1 MPLNLRNDATRC
13 GVGKREIEMSAQ
25 ANSSPTS
32 TETRATVAALQENP
46 QSSVLIIGAGIN
58 GIATFRD
65 LALQGV
71 DVAIVERGDYV
82 SGASS
87 ASSHMIHGG
96 VRYLENGEFR
106 LVKES
111 VEERNSLIKIAPH
124 YVKPLKTTVPIFSTF
139 SGILSAP
146 LRFLTHRSGK
156 PTERGALLIKV
167 GLGLYDS
174 FSRDGGSVPRHEF
187 RGRKESLR
195 QLPALNPELKYTA
208 TYYDASMHDP
218 ERLALDVL
226 YDGLATGP
234 HARAAN
240 YLEAVGIDGDGV
252 RLRDTVTGE
261 VFSMTA
267 DVIVNTTGPW
277 TDLTN
282 TALGR
287 PSTYMGGTKGSHIVL
302 DNPEL
307 LAATDGREIF
317 FEHEDGRIVLIYP
330 LKGRVLVGTTDLEHD
345 MTKPIRCTEAEVDY
359 FFELIAH
366 VFPAVT
372 VDRSDIVFRFS
383 GVRPL
388 PRHDDEAP
396 GFVSRDYR
404 IEKTELSETP
414 GTTLLSLVGGKWTT
428 FRALAE
434 HLSNDILAMIGGTR
448 TQSTE
453 GLAIGGGKG
462 FPLTADA
469 QQVWLASHGDE
480 LGRERAAQLLA
491 RYGTRA
497 EVLIDELVGTD
508 GAPDAP
514 LAGAADYSR
523 REIEYIVASEQTVHL
538 VDLILRRTSL
548 AFVGALSTE
557 LLEELAGIMAEVL
570 GWDDTRISIE
580 LASTRAEL
588 AEVHGVHLGV
598 QAAQSSTLAHA

>member
-1 MPLNLRNDATRC
+1 
-13 GVGKREIEMSAQ
+13 MSVHEG
-25 ANSSPTS
+25 SD
-32 TETRATVAALQENP
+32 TRATVAALQQRPNA
-46 QSSVLIIGAGIN
+46 SVLVIGAGIN

-71 DVAIVERGDYV
+71 DVTLVERGDYV

-139 SGILSAP
+139 SGVLSAP

-156 PTERGALLIKV
+156 PTERGALLIKM
-167 GLGLYDS
+167 GLSLYDS

-187 RGRKESLR
+187 RGRTESLR
-195 QLPALNPELKYTA
+195 QLPALNPNLKYTA

-226 YDGLATGP
+226 HDGLAAGP

-240 YLEAVGIDGDGV
+240 YLEAVGLDEDGV

-261 VFSMTA
+261 VFNMTA

-282 TALGR
+282 KALGR

-345 MTKPIRCTEAEVDY
+345 MTQPIRCTEAEVDY
-359 FFELIAH
+359 FFELVAH
-366 VFPAVT
+366 VFPAIK

-404 IEKTELSETP
+404 IEQTALTELP

-434 HLSNDILAMIGGTR
+434 HMSTDILKLIGAER
-448 TQSTE
+448 TVSTE
-453 GLAIGGGKG
+453 GLAIGGGKH
-462 FPLTADA
+462 FPSNDDARQLWLT
-469 QQVWLASHGDE
+469 SYGEE
-480 LGRERAAQLLA
+480 LGRERAAQLLN

-497 EVLIDELVGTD
+497 EPLIAELIAAESSTGST
-508 GAPDAP
+508 APDAA
-514 LAGAADYSR
+514 LAGASDYSR
-523 REIEYIVASEQTVHL
+523 REIAYIVATEQPVHL
-538 VDLILRRTSL
+538 SDLVLRRTSL
-548 AFVGALSTE
+548 AFVGALSGE
-557 LLEELAGIMAEVL
+557 LLTELAGIMAEVL
-570 GWDDTRISIE
+570 GWSETRSTTEI
-580 LASTRAEL
+580 AATRAEL
-588 AEVHGVHLGV
+588 AEVHGVKLG
-598 QAAQSSTLAHA
+598 ASPATAGSLTNA

>member
-1 MPLNLRNDATRC
+1 
-13 GVGKREIEMSAQ
+13 MSA
-25 ANSSPTS
+25 N
-32 TETRATVAALQENP
+32 ENNGTRETVAALQ
-46 QSSVLIIGAGIN
+46 QKTHSSVLIIGAGIN

-65 LALQGV
+65 LALQGI
-71 DVAIVERGDYV
+71 DVTLVERGDFV

-167 GLGLYDS
+167 GMTLYDS

-187 RGRKESLR
+187 RGRTESLR
-195 QLPALNPELKYTA
+195 QLPALNPALKYTA

-226 YDGLATGP
+226 HDGLAAGP
-234 HARAAN
+234 HARAVN
-240 YLEAVGIDGDGV
+240 YVEAVGLDAGGV
-252 RLRDTVTGE
+252 KLRDTVTGE
-261 VFSMTA
+261 EFGMSA

-282 TALGR
+282 NALGR
-287 PSTYMGGTKGSHIVL
+287 PSTFMGGTKGSHIVL

-345 MTKPIRCTEAEVDY
+345 MTKPIRCTEDEVDY

-366 VFPAVT
+366 VFPSIP
-372 VDRSDIVFRFS
+372 VDRDDIVFRFS

-404 IEKTELSETP
+404 IEKSEINELP
-414 GTTLLSLVGGKWTT
+414 GSTLLSLVGGKWTT

-434 HLSNDILAMIGGTR
+434 HLSNDILGLIGKPR

-462 FPLTADA
+462 FPQTDDA
-469 QQVWLASHGDE
+469 RQVWLATYGEE

-497 EVLIDELVGTD
+497 EPLIAELTAD
-508 GAPDAP
+508 GSTPDAP
-514 LAGAADYSR
+514 LVGAEDYSR
-523 REIEYIVASEQTVHL
+523 REIAYIVATEQPVHL
-538 VDLILRRTSL
+538 QDVVLRRTSL
-548 AFVGALSTE
+548 AFVGALSTG
-557 LLEELAGIMAEVL
+557 LLEELAGIMAGVL
-570 GWDDTRISIE
+570 GWSETRTSVEI
-580 LASTRAEL
+580 ASTRAEL
-588 AEVHGVHLGV
+588 AEVHGVQLE
-598 QAAQSSTLAHA
+598 STQLANA